1 MPNKNNVDKKISYAN
16 GDDNVIPIGPIPHEK
31 PWYET
36 DEGKKLIAKTSK
48 SELIQMLGGLTGKS
62 EKSLKGMSETD
73 LIEELDR
80 FIDFK
85 MALKKGGLVSA
96 YKQYL
101 RKP

>member
-1 MPNKNNVDKKISYAN
+1 MSIEKSLTAN
-16 GDDNVIPIGPIPHEK
+16 GDDNVVPFVNPNEK

-48 SELIQMLGGLTGKS
+48 SELIEMLGGLTGKS